1 MLYGGGVAC
10 TAVLGGSCLQT
21 GVLVRTSGF
30 YTDGTDHGQSS
41 VALVSLLLEVV
52 KYGVRKDVNPKAP

>member
-52 KYGVRKDVNPKAP
+52 KRAWS